1 MKERNTYI
9 IAEIGPNHNGSLE
22 RAISLIKDLANIG
35 VDAVKFQISKLENA
49 YSKDAFKPKY
59 QIENDNE
66 KSPLKMSKKYQLP
79 FEDHIKLSKVCKEN
93 GVDYLCTAFE
103 MESLRFLTDNIDMPY
118 YKIPSGEIL
127 TLDILT
133 HISKQGKPILLS
145 TGMAT
150 YDEIGMATEVLK
162 RNGNK
167 EITILH
173 CISNYPTPAVDV
185 NLNVMLELRKKFKT
199 PIGFSDHTIGNDAA
213 IAAVAL
219 GAMVVEKHVT
229 FDRNAEGPDHKAS
242 STVADFASLVSSIR
256 NVDLMLGST
265 EKIFSYK
272 ELEIKKAA
280 RKSIVTTRNLLAGE
294 KIERED
300 VCFKRP
306 GFGFS
311 PIQLDEIIGKTLAK
325 DIEVDRVILKEH
337 LL

>member
-1 MKERNTYI
+1 MKEKKTYI

-59 QIENDNE
+59 QIENDAE
-66 KSPLKMSKKYQLP
+66 KTPLEMSKKYQLP
-79 FEDHIKLSKVCKEN
+79 FEDHIKLSKVCKEY

-103 MESLRFLTDNIDMPY
+103 MESLRFLTNNIDMPY

-150 YDEIGMATEVLK
+150 YEEIEKATEVLK

-173 CISNYPTPAVDV
+173 CISNYPTPAEDV
-185 NLNVMLELRKKFKT
+185 NLNVMLELNRRFNT
-199 PIGFSDHTIGNDAA
+199 PVGFSDHTIGNDAA

-219 GAMVVEKHVT
+219 GATVVEKHVT
-229 FDRNAEGPDHKAS
+229 FDVNAEGPDHKSS
-242 STVADFASLVSSIR
+242 STVEDFDSLVKSIR
-256 NVDLMLGST
+256 NVDLMLGSSK
-265 EKIFSYK
+265 KIFSEK
-272 ELEIKKAA
+272 EIEIKRAA
-280 RKSIVTTRNLLAGE
+280 RKSIVTTKDLFAGH
-294 KIERED
+294 KIEED
-300 VCFKRP
+300 DLCFKRP

-311 PIQLDEIIGKTLAK
+311 PMQIDEVIGKTLSR
-325 DIEVDRVILKEH
+325 DIESNRVIMKEDF
-337 LL
+337 L